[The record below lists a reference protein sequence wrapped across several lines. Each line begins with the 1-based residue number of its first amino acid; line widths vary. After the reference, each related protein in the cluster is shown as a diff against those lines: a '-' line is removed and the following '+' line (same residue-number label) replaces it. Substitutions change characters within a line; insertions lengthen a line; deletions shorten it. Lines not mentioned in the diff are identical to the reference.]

1 MKSTTTKAVPANT
14 AAKADVRKK
23 SAATAA
29 AGNEIDAY
37 IAQFPAEVQTI
48 LGRIRKMIATA
59 APEAQEAM
67 KYQIPTFTL
76 NGNLVHF
83 AAFDHHIGLY
93 PTPSP
98 IVRFQAELKPYK
110 TAKGSIQFP
119 LDKEIPYAL
128 IQRIVEFRVEENR
141 SKSKPTL
148 RPKSK
153 SKA

>member
-1 MKSTTTKAVPANT
+1 MKSPASKVNPAKTASKAGAGV
-14 AAKADVRKK
+14 K
-23 SAATAA
+23 SATATAA
-29 AGNEIDAY
+29 GKEIDAY
-37 IAQFPAEVQTI
+37 IAQFPSEVQSI

-59 APEAQEAM
+59 APEAHEAM
-67 KYQIPTFTL
+67 KYQIPTFVL

-83 AAFDHHIGLY
+83 AAFDQHIGLY

-141 SKSKPTL
+141 SKSKP
-148 RPKSK
+148 KSK